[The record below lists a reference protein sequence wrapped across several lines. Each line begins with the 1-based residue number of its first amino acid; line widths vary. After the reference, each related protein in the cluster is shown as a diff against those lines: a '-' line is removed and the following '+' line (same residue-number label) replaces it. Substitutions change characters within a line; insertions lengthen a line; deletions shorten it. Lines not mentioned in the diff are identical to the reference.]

1 MKYISSI
8 ASGLLF
14 YKGCVHL
21 HRQQQNSKQV
31 KYKIHTSFKLL
42 IGMQIYDDIETRLAR
57 KKFKGKN
64 IATQSFNF
72 AVEIHLRK
80 ALTIK
85 VAAQR
90 GFGFD
95 YCKEG

>member
-1 MKYISSI
+1 
-8 ASGLLF
+8 
-14 YKGCVHL
+14 
-21 HRQQQNSKQV
+21 
-31 KYKIHTSFKLL
+31 
-42 IGMQIYDDIETRLAR
+42 MQIYDDIETRLAR